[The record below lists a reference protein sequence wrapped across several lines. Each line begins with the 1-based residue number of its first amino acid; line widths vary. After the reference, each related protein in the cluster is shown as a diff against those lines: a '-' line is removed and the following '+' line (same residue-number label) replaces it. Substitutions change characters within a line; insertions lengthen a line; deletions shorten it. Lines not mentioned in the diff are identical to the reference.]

1 MRLRVIY
8 VPDDETWGVELDGQ
22 YAVRFSGADA
32 HERAGELAEE
42 LRHRLPLD
50 VPWLDEGAD
59 AACPE
64 NH

>member
-22 YAVRFSGADA
+22 AAIRFSGADA
-32 HERAGELAEE
+32 QERAGELAAELRTRIPEE
-42 LRHRLPLD
+42 L
-50 VPWLDEGAD
+50 PWLEGRD
-59 AACPE
+59 AARPE